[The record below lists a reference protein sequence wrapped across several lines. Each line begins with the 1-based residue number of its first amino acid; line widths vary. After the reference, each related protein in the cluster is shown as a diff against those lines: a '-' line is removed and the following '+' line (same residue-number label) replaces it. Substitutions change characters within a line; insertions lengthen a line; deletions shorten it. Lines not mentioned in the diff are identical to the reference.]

1 MINDDPSNISTIRR
15 LLDELK
21 TNYLDKFNMK
31 KLIIAADGKIFHLL
45 IQLINGFGS
54 EYSWVLPYL
63 GNIYF
68 KNFLTKV
75 SNKGEFHFINAHL
88 KNLYKKYAGFFLE
101 AVAKKCG
108 YRGASLTNLLRVK
121 DYR

>member
-1 MINDDPSNISTIRR
+1 MLMNDYRMINDDPSNISTIRR

-21 TNYLDKFNMK
+21 TNYLDKFDMK

-54 EYSWVLPYL
+54 EYSWVLPYQ

-68 KNFLTKV
+68 KDF
-75 SNKGEFHFINAHL
+75 
-88 KNLYKKYAGFFLE
+88 
-101 AVAKKCG
+101 
-108 YRGASLTNLLRVK
+108 
-121 DYR
+121 